1 MKKIYIELSDICYLA
16 CSFCPAQKGVRGV
29 MSLEAFTQ
37 TLDSA
42 LMLTNRIALHI
53 LGDPCALPNLT
64 HYLAIARKKG
74 AQIELVTSGAFFHKH
89 SPQALLSPPIYQLS
103 ISLEAGIDNAI
114 ASYATKL
121 APLLAHHLHNPS
133 CFLNL
138 RIQDSSL
145 YQHQSILCDLL
156 RQILPKS
163 ITTPTHKAYHS
174 ALHHALACD
183 DISALFDEKGRIR
196 LWSRAFLIKKTHF
209 TWAGFATMPQKQKS
223 CHALTQQIGIL
234 SDGTIVPCCM
244 DTQGSINLGNITQQS
259 LQEALCS
266 PRAMAMKNGFKNQI
280 AVESLCQHCGFVG

>member
-1 MKKIYIELSDICYLA
+1 MKKIYIELSDICHLA
-16 CSFCPAQKGVRGV
+16 CSFCPAPKGVRGV

-37 TLDSA
+37 ALDSA
-42 LMLTNRIALHI
+42 LMLTKRIALHI
-53 LGDPCALPNLT
+53 LGDPCALPNLA

-89 SPQALLSPPIYQLS
+89 SPQALLSPPIHQLS

-145 YQHQSILCDLL
+145 YQNPQALCTLL
-156 RQILPKS
+156 RQILPES
-163 ITTPTHKAYHS
+163 TFTPTHNAY
-174 ALHHALACD
+174 HHALHQAISHN
-183 DISALFDEKGRIR
+183 DISTLFDEKGRIR
-196 LWSRAFLIKKTHF
+196 LWGRAFLIKKTHF
-209 TWAGFATMPQKQKS
+209 TWAGFATMPKSRKS

-244 DTQGSINLGNITQQS
+244 DTQGAINLGNIAQKS
-259 LQEALCS
+259 LQEALRS
-266 PRAMAMKNGFKNQI
+266 PRAVAMKNGFKNQI

>member
-1 MKKIYIELSDICYLA
+1 MKKVYIELSDICHLA

-29 MSLEAFTQ
+29 MSPAVFSQ
-37 TLDSA
+37 ALDRA
-42 LMLTNRIALHI
+42 LPLSKRITLHI

-64 HYLAIARKKG
+64 DYLAIAHSKG
-74 AQIELVTSGAFFHKH
+74 AEIELVTSGVFFH

-114 ASYATKL
+114 TNYASRL
-121 APLLAHHLHNPS
+121 APLLAYHSQHPS

-138 RIQDSSL
+138 RVQDSSL
-145 YQHQSILCDLL
+145 YQNPQALCALL
-156 RQILPKS
+156 RQSLPES
-163 ITTPTHKAYHS
+163 TFTPTHNAYHS

-183 DISALFDEKGRIR
+183 DIHALFDEKGRIR

-209 TWAGFATMPQKQKS
+209 TWAGFATMPQKRKS

-244 DTQGSINLGNITQQS
+244 DTQGVINLGNIAQTS
-259 LQEALCS
+259 LQEALRS
-266 PRAMAMKNGFKNQI
+266 PRAQAMIAGFSQGIAIEQLCQRCGFK
-280 AVESLCQHCGFVG
+280 C

>member
-1 MKKIYIELSDICYLA
+1 MKKIYIELSDICHLA
-16 CSFCPAQKGVRGV
+16 CSFCPAPKGVRGV

-37 TLDSA
+37 ALDSA
-42 LMLTNRIALHI
+42 LMLTKRIALHI
-53 LGDPCALPNLT
+53 LGDPCALPNLA

-89 SPQALLSPPIYQLS
+89 SPQALLSPPIHQLS

-145 YQHQSILCDLL
+145 YQNPQALCTLL
-156 RQILPKS
+156 RQILPES
-163 ITTPTHKAYHS
+163 TFTPTHNAYHH

-196 LWSRAFLIKKTHF
+196 LWGRAFLIKKTHF
-209 TWAGFATMPQKQKS
+209 TWAGFATMPKSRKS

-244 DTQGSINLGNITQQS
+244 DTQGAINLGNIAQKS
-259 LQEALCS
+259 LQEALRS
-266 PRAMAMKNGFKNQI
+266 PRAVAMKNGFKNQI